1 MKSRLLRSEPDRV
14 FLLRLE
20 RGDAFVESLAR
31 FAGERGVSAA
41 RIEGIGAFA
50 DAALGFY
57 DLERKDYDRFSV
69 DEDAEVLSLLGNL
82 TRKEGEPWVHA
93 HVTLGRR
100 DGAAVGGH
108 LFEGHVAAT
117 LEVFV
122 SEAPG
127 ELIRE
132 TDDETGLALIGL

>member
-1 MKSRLLRSEPDRV
+1 VKSRLLRSEPDRV

-31 FAGERGVSAA
+31 FAGEQGISAA
-41 RIEGIGAFA
+41 RIEGIGAFT
-50 DAALGFY
+50 DARLGFY

-69 DEDAEVLSLLGNL
+69 DEDAEVLSLLGNV
-82 TRKEGEPWVHA
+82 TRKDGEPWVHA

-100 DGAAVGGH
+100 DGAAIGGH

-122 SEAPG
+122 SAVPE
-127 ELIRE
+127 ELVRE
-132 TDDETGLALIGL
+132 VDDHVGLALIRP